1 MTLRMLVLDI
11 ETSPN
16 LAYVW
21 SLWDQNG
28 ISIDKLVSST
38 EVICFAWKW
47 VGEKGVGFASTWGDG
62 KDEMVRKA
70 HALLDEADVL
80 IHFNGKRF
88 DVPHLNREF
97 VEAGL
102 APPAPYEQVDLFQ
115 AAKSRFKF
123 PSNKLA
129 YISKALGLTT
139 KGDPGGFSTWVGVM
153 AGDAKAQARMER
165 YNKRD
170 VVVTEAVYHRL
181 LPWIP
186 SHPHAALGGRPA
198 CPSCGGS
205 LEARGVAR
213 TKARVYQ
220 RYQCKACGAWSRS
233 VKSEGGASIAQVVL

>member
-1 MTLRMLVLDI
+1 MKRLIVDI

-21 SLWDQNG
+21 SLWDQNN
-28 ISIDKLVSST
+28 ITIDKLVSVT

-47 VGEKGVGFASTWGDG
+47 VGEKGVGFASVWGDG
-62 KDEMVRKA
+62 KEGMVRKA
-70 HALLDEADVL
+70 HELLDEADVV

-88 DVPHLNREF
+88 DIPHLNREF

-102 APPAPYEQVDLFQ
+102 NPPSPYQQVDLFL
-115 AAKSRFKF
+115 ASKARFKF

-129 YISKALGLTT
+129 YISKALGLTA
-139 KGDPGGFSTWVGVM
+139 KGDPGGFGTWVGVL
-153 AGDAKAQARMER
+153 AGDAKAQARMEK

-186 SHPHAALGGRPA
+186 SHPNAVLDGRA
-198 CPSCGGS
+198 KCPTCAGT
-205 LEARGVAR
+205 LIARGELPTR
-213 TKARVYQ
+213 TRVYQ
-220 RYQCKACGAWSRS
+220 RYQCKDCGAWSKS
-233 VKSEGGASIAQVVL
+233 VKSERGASVVGAAL